1 MMLAL
6 LMIPAFLPFAPHKTV
21 HAVYDSHVASNH
33 GGTSHHAQSNH
44 SHYDHGSDEHL
55 AHDYQEHAFSSDM
68 ASYYSDIL
76 HVDLRQADSAPLIP
90 IVDLDQDI
98 DYDLTADIAAQSRY
112 ELASLRLRAPPDRH
126 VYDQDYSSLYLETLR
141 LRI

>member
-6 LMIPAFLPFAPHKTV
+6 LMFPAVLPFAPHKTV
-21 HAVYDSHVASNH
+21 HAVYDSHVTSSH

-44 SHYDHGSDEHL
+44 SHNDHEGGEHL
-55 AHDYQEHAFSSDM
+55 AHDYQEHGFSADM

-76 HVDLRQADSAPLIP
+76 HVDLRQADAGPQVP
-90 IVDLDQDI
+90 VMDLDQDI
-98 DYDLTADIAAQSRY
+98 DYDLSADIAQQTRY
-112 ELASLRLRAPPDRH
+112 ELASLQTRAPPIKLAH
-126 VYDQDYSSLYLETLR
+126 TQDHSSLYLETLR